1 MGIFGARA
9 SGQLPSGEGGLSQA
23 LEAAIRV
30 SDVAASAAALPDV
43 LDAMLRSVVDL
54 LGVDQ
59 GSIMLVDE
67 SGHYLVLSAT
77 VGALPDVPVGYKIG
91 CAEGIAGR
99 VLATGRP
106 LLLGDVDAEAFVNFS
121 EKRRRISSSAV
132 VPLRV
137 RGRA

>member
-9 SGQLPSGEGGLSQA
+9 TSSLPSGPGGLSQA

-30 SDVAASAAALPDV
+30 SEVAASAAALPDV
-43 LDAMLRSVVDL
+43 LDAMLNAVVDL

-59 GSIMLVDE
+59 GSIMLVDDG
-67 SGHYLVLSAT
+67 GHNLVLSAT
-77 VGALPDVPVGYKIG
+77 VGAPAGAPVGYQIG

-99 VLATGRP
+99 VLATGKP
-106 LLLGDVDAEAFVNFS
+106 LLLGQVDADAFVNFT

-132 VPLRV
+132 VPL
-137 RGRA
+137 